1 MSLVIVTTFA
11 LSLWIILTSLGVSSS
26 FDGIMLALVI
36 ILLAAATRLAGR
48 YLGSVAPGSRE
59 D

>member
-11 LSLWIILTSLGVSSS
+11 LSLWIILTSLGVSS
-26 FDGIMLALVI
+26 FDGIMLALLI

-48 YLGSVAPGSRE
+48 YLGSVAPGSR

>member
-1 MSLVIVTTFA
+1 VVIVLATTFA
-11 LSLWIILTSLGVSSS
+11 LSLWIVLTALGVSS

-36 ILLAAATRLAGR
+36 ILVAAGGRLLSR
-48 YLGSVAPGSRE
+48 SVGSVGPGSR

>member
-1 MSLVIVTTFA
+1 MSLIIVTTFA
-11 LSLWIILTSLGVSSS
+11 LSLWIILTSLGVSS

>member
-1 MSLVIVTTFA
+1 MVIVLATTFA
-11 LSLWIILTSLGVSSS
+11 LSLWVVLTALGASS

-36 ILLAAATRLAGR
+36 ILLAAGARLLSR
-48 YLGSVAPGSRE
+48 SVGSVGPGSR

>member
-1 MSLVIVTTFA
+1 MAIVVATTFA
-11 LSLWIILTSLGVSSS
+11 LSLWIVLTSLGVSS

-36 ILLAAATRLAGR
+36 ILLAAGSRLLAR
-48 YLGSVAPGSRE
+48 SVGSVGPGSR

>member
-1 MSLVIVTTFA
+1 MGIVVATTFA
-11 LSLWIILTSLGVSSS
+11 LSLWVVLTALGFSS

-36 ILLAAATRLAGR
+36 IVAAAGARLLSR
-48 YLGSVAPGSRE
+48 SVGSVGPGSR

>member
-11 LSLWIILTSLGVSSS
+11 LSLWIVLTSLGVSS

-36 ILLAAATRLAGR
+36 ILLAAATRVAGR
-48 YLGSVAPGSRE
+48 YLGSVAPGSR

>member
-1 MSLVIVTTFA
+1 MAIVLATTFA
-11 LSLWIILTSLGVSSS
+11 LSLWIVLTSLGVSS

-36 ILLAAATRLAGR
+36 IVSAAGVRLLVRSV
-48 YLGSVAPGSRE
+48 GSVGPGSR

>member
-1 MSLVIVTTFA
+1 MSIVLTTTFA
-11 LSLWIILTSLGVSSS
+11 LSLWIVLTSLGVSS

-36 ILLAAATRLAGR
+36 IVLAAGARLLSR
-48 YLGSVAPGSRE
+48 SVGSVGPGTR

>member
-11 LSLWIILTSLGVSSS
+11 LSLWIILTSLGVSS

-48 YLGSVAPGSRE
+48 YLGSVASGSRE

>member
-11 LSLWIILTSLGVSSS
+11 LSLWIILTSLGVSS

-48 YLGSVAPGSRE
+48 YLGSVAPGSR

>member
-1 MSLVIVTTFA
+1 MSLVIATTFA
-11 LSLWIILTSLGVSSS
+11 LSLWIILTSLGVSS

-36 ILLAAATRLAGR
+36 ILLAAATRVAGR
-48 YLGSVAPGSRE
+48 YLGSVGPGWRE

>member
-1 MSLVIVTTFA
+1 MGIVLATTFA
-11 LSLWIILTSLGVSSS
+11 LSLWITLTSFGVSS

-36 ILLAAATRLAGR
+36 ILLAAGARVLGR
-48 YLGSVAPGSRE
+48 SVGSVGPGSR

>member
-1 MSLVIVTTFA
+1 MAIVLATTFA
-11 LSLWIILTSLGVSSS
+11 LSLWIVLTSLGVKS

-36 ILLAAATRLAGR
+36 IVLAAGARLLSR
-48 YLGSVAPGSRE
+48 SVGSVGPGSR

>member
-1 MSLVIVTTFA
+1 MAIVLATTFA
-11 LSLWIILTSLGVSSS
+11 LSLWIVLTSLGVSS

-36 ILLAAATRLAGR
+36 IVLAAGARLLGR
-48 YLGSVAPGSRE
+48 SVGSVGPGSR

>member
-11 LSLWIILTSLGVSSS
+11 LSLWIILTSLGVSS
-26 FDGIMLALVI
+26 FDGIMLALLI

>member
-1 MSLVIVTTFA
+1 MVIATTFA
-11 LSLWIILTSLGVSSS
+11 LSLWIVLTSLGVSS

-36 ILLAAATRLAGR
+36 IVLAAGARLLGR
-48 YLGSVAPGSRE
+48 SVGSVTR

>member
-11 LSLWIILTSLGVSSS
+11 LSLWIILTSLGVSS

-36 ILLAAATRLAGR
+36 ILLAAATRVAGR
-48 YLGSVAPGSRE
+48 YLGSVAPGSR

>member
-1 MSLVIVTTFA
+1 MSLVIATTFA
-11 LSLWIILTSLGVSSS
+11 LSLWIILTSLGVVSS

-36 ILLAAATRLAGR
+36 ILLAAATRVAGR
-48 YLGSVAPGSRE
+48 YLSSVAPGSR